1 MLLISSTFLLFHLSW
16 KCINIKSSLDIL
28 LCNGKLYIEYHFTLW
43 LWSVMFE
50 QFLLSGFVDF
60 IIHLFLIQIT
70 LSGMISYQII
80 DDKTDMNLK
89 ILWYW
94 KVSAVTLT
102 QTHRWTNVVISNF
115 KLLVW
120 YEKIMLKCF
129 SAACVRAK
137 TLNTKLTIYFFEVF
151 IRKRKIYIG
160 RKIERD

>member
-16 KCINIKSSLDIL
+16 KCINIRSSLDIL

-70 LSGMISYQII
+70 LSGMIPYQII

-94 KVSAVTLT
+94 KVYCSNLNADSSMN
-102 QTHRWTNVVISNF
+102 QRRNF
-115 KLLVW
+115 KLQTSRLVR
-120 YEKIMLKCF
+120 KNHVKVFLGRMCARKDTQH
-129 SAACVRAK
+129 K
-137 TLNTKLTIYFFEVF
+137 TNNILLWSIH
-151 IRKRKIYIG
+151 
-160 RKIERD
+160 